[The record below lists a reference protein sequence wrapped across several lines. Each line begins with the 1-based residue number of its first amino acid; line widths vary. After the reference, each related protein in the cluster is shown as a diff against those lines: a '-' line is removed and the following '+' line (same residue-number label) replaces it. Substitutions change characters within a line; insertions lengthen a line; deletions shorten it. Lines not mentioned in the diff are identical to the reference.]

1 MVSQEQ
7 RLPFRFFVYG
17 WLGFLAK
24 DKCESQLGQFTS
36 VTSCTA
42 ARNESWKR
50 DSLMLFGWWDMRQD
64 EVWFFRKCN
73 ALPSNVYIYII
84 SCFHTIIII
93 ILMIIV
99 ILHAQHKN
107 RKYLQMCNMYLYKYI
122 YIRCFRVEKRERE
135 RVFVQ
140 SNSMH
145 IRIQYTFV
153 CVCSMRYSVTCS
165 EYSWFLYVCIIYIF
179 IYDICTRYCV
189 YLVYIYIFVYT
200 EREWYL

>member
-73 ALPSNVYIYII
+73 ALPSNVYIYIYII

-122 YIRCFRVEKRERE
+122 YTLLPGRKERERE
-135 RVFVQ
+135 CLFNQIVCIFV
-140 SNSMH
+140 
-145 IRIQYTFV
+145 
-153 CVCSMRYSVTCS
+153 YSIH
-165 EYSWFLYVCIIYIF
+165 LYVCVVC
-179 IYDICTRYCV
+179 DIV
-189 YLVYIYIFVYT
+189 
-200 EREWYL
+200 